1 MYWGTGPQI
10 AAVRSFARFG
20 NLGPVPFF
28 ATHYRGGGSRVPWV
42 GEFGGDVNGM

>member
-1 MYWGTGPQI
+1 M
-10 AAVRSFARFG
+10 AAACFCARMG

-28 ATHYRGGGSRVPWV
+28 ATWRRGGGPHVPWV